1 MTASPE
7 RRRGSHLPTIL
18 AARTTRAASAMSEA
32 VRELLASKLLN
43 EPQGIA
49 FARENLVDVVQ
60 DTLRF
65 SAALGAAAMA
75 QEYARHAPKGKVT
88 AREKI
93 AMVCFA
99 DGPTQSLMHDVPFEE
114 AIEDLASRVPKTI
127 REPIKRN
134 YREIAKLY
142 SRGRVIAFV
151 KSSEAEVT
159 LAAQRVIT
167 SAVELGIPE
176 TDVGAWLRRT
186 SIASSPAAQELAKLG
201 VQAEGWTEKYA
212 RMAFRTNASNAATVG
227 QFTMAQDPD
236 IAEVLPAFEFNALAD
251 SETRP
256 NHAAADG
263 LVMATSDPD
272 WAEIAPP
279 LEWNC
284 RCHLAIVTRPEL
296 KRRGLLLPNGSVKK
310 MQIPEGAYPHPEF
323 RQGPR
328 VDLPG
333 LAPF

>member
-1 MTASPE
+1 MTTQRE

-18 AARTTRAASAMSEA
+18 AARTANAASAMAEA

-43 EPQGIA
+43 EPGGIQ
-49 FARENLVDVVQ
+49 FARENLLDVMQ
-60 DTLRF
+60 DTARF
-65 SAALGAAAMA
+65 SAALGAAAIA
-75 QEYARHAPKGKVT
+75 QEYARHAPRSQVS
-88 AREKI
+88 AAERI
-93 AMVCFA
+93 AMLCFA
-99 DGPTQSLMHDVPFEE
+99 DGPTQSLMSDVPFEE

-127 REPIKRN
+127 RDPVRRN
-134 YREIAKLY
+134 YLEISKLY

-151 KSSEAEVT
+151 RSAEAEVT

-176 TDVGAWLRRT
+176 SDVGAWLRRT
-186 SIASSPAAQELAKLG
+186 SIESSPAAQELAKLG
-201 VQAEGWTEKYA
+201 VQAEGWSEKYA

-256 NHAAADG
+256 NHKAADG

-272 WAEIAPP
+272 WAIISPP

-296 KRRGLLLPNGSVKK
+296 RRRGLLLPSGGVKK
-310 MQIPEGAYPHPEF
+310 MQIPSGAYPHPEF
-323 RQGPR
+323 RVGPR
-328 VDLPG
+328 FDIPG